1 MSARLWVMIAGPW
14 SSGGADEV
22 TRQANLAR
30 LDEVALAVLRRG
42 HLPIV
47 GVNLALPLARAAASA
62 TPAERDALV
71 LEVSLAAAERCDA
84 VLRIEGVSVGA
95 DREVARIAA
104 RGGAVFHHLD
114 ELPDIAAE
122 DLE

>member
-14 SSGGADEV
+14 SSGGAGEV

-47 GVNLALPLARAAASA
+47 GVNLALPLARAA

-84 VLRIEGVSVGA
+84 VLRIEGVSAGA